1 MGTHMNM
8 PPNRRK
14 TLVVALMFAC
24 LLGVPAL
31 AGASGNSFLVNMGTQ
46 FAIYALAAVSLDL
59 VLGYGAMVSFGHAAF
74 FGLGG
79 YLVGAVAFHMDMGET
94 FFGWQGTDSAL
105 ILWPLAMLLAA
116 GVGAVMGFLSLRTS
130 GIQFIMITLA
140 FAQMLY
146 FVLVGLAIYG
156 GDDGMAVSTRNVL
169 PGLNLDNA
177 TVFYYVCLAL
187 MTAWVWL
194 CQRIV
199 NSPFGMVLRGFK
211 QNERRNVNLG
221 YAPMRYKLTAFVIS
235 AAGTGLAG
243 ALWANY
249 ALYVSPDMAAWLK
262 SGAFM
267 SMIILGGMGTLYG
280 PILGAVVYLGLEQWL
295 TGWTE
300 NWMLFLGP
308 VLILVVLFSKRG
320 LFGWL
325 AGRSG
330 HD

>member
-1 MGTHMNM
+1 MN
-8 PPNRRK
+8 RK
-14 TLVVALMFAC
+14 FIVVLLIFAC
-24 LLGVPAL
+24 LLLVPAL
-31 AGASGNSFLVNMGTQ
+31 AGLTGSSFLINMGTQ
-46 FAIYALAAVSLDL
+46 FVIYALAAVSLDL

-74 FGLGG
+74 FGIGG
-79 YLVGAVAFHMDMGET
+79 YLVAAIAFHMDMGET
-94 FFGWQGTDSAL
+94 IFGWAGTDSAL
-105 ILWPLAMLLAA
+105 ILWPLAMVVSAV
-116 GVGAVMGFLSLRTS
+116 VGLVMGFLSLRTS

-146 FVLVGLAIYG
+146 FVLVGLVTYG
-156 GDDGMAVSTRNVL
+156 GDDGMSVTSRNVL
-169 PGLNLDNA
+169 PGLDLDNP
-177 TVFYYVCLAL
+177 TVFYYVCFAL
-187 MTAWVWL
+187 MAFWVWL
-194 CQRIV
+194 CRRIV
-199 NSPFGMVLRGFK
+199 KSPFGMVLRGFK

-262 SGAFM
+262 SGTLMA
-267 SMIILGGMGTLYG
+267 MIILGGMGTIYG
-280 PILGAVVYLGLEQWL
+280 AILGAIVYLGLEQWL

-308 VLILVVLFSKRG
+308 VLVLVVLFSKRG

-325 AGRSG
+325 AGKNS